1 MQIRTPYEG
10 AIRRKYPEQVVIA
23 VVKDAGGKY
32 NPITLGWTMITSH
45 KPPMMAIS
53 VGHTRY
59 SLEAIRQAREF
70 VIAFPSSEMSRDAL
84 FHGTNSG
91 RDVDKLAECGTKTQ
105 PTATIDC
112 VLLTD
117 AVANFECRVE
127 SELETGDHVLF
138 VGRVVASHLNESG
151 ELSRLY
157 TVGKDFQMGG
167 VVVAHG
173 GWKKKP
179 DD

>member
-1 MQIRTPYEG
+1 MQIQTRYEE

-23 VVKDAGGKY
+23 IVKDGGGKY

-45 KPPMMAIS
+45 EPPMMAIS
-53 VGHTRY
+53 VGRTRY

-91 RDVDKLAECGTKTQ
+91 RDMDKLAECGTKTQ
-105 PTATIDC
+105 PATTVDC

-117 AVANFECRVE
+117 AVANFECKLE

-138 VGRVVASHLNESG
+138 VGRVVVSHVNQSD
-151 ELSRLY
+151 ELRRLY
-157 TVGKDFQMGG
+157 TVGEDFQMGG
-167 VVVAHG
+167 VAVARNG
-173 GWKKKP
+173 
-179 DD
+179 